1 MRPKITTII
10 GDEIQDDKL
19 QGLTQKKLYIA
30 HFPTMLL
37 TPAAPLQQPD
47 IYLQTAA
54 RKAYLTK
61 LIWNVAIINNAGVGS
76 VHNLY
81 TNTTIM
87 YNVTIFIPTDPAF
100 PNADPMLSLLPP
112 PPNYLNGTFEIYFPG
127 TYIFEGIYFRN
138 ELAFS
143 IDFQSYDPV
152 NTYNVLNNLLIET
165 IEELI

>member
-19 QGLTQKKLYIA
+19 QGLTQKKTYIA
-30 HFPTMLL
+30 HF
-37 TPAAPLQQPD
+37 AAMALVPGGLQQPD
-47 IYLQTAA
+47 VYLQTAA

-61 LIWNVAIINNAGVGS
+61 LIWNLAIINASGAGS

-81 TNTTIM
+81 NNTTILH
-87 YNVTIFIPTDPAF
+87 NVTIFIPAAPAF
-100 PNADPMLSLLPP
+100 PNVDPMLSLLPP
-112 PPNYLNGTFEIYFPG
+112 APDYANGTFECHFPG

-143 IDFQSYDPV
+143 LDFQSYD
-152 NTYNVLNNLLIET
+152 LANNYIIYTNILVET
-165 IEELI
+165 LEELI